1 MGFVQKDAIKT
12 TLISSFGL
20 VLGYLNKGLLF
31 LLILSTEQIGVINLC
46 FSLGVLFAQFSNFG
60 TIYTIWKF
68 FPFFKNKEKKHH
80 GFLSF
85 ILLIGIAGT
94 LIMCL
99 LFLLFQEH
107 LESIYIEKSPL
118 FIQYFIWIIPI
129 GVGYVLY
136 LILDV
141 YLRALFKNIVS
152 VFALD
157 IVLRLGVTLILI
169 LLWAGVITFDLFVA
183 IHGILFLLPPIILV
197 VFLFKIKEL
206 HLGIKNIRI
215 SSRFRK
221 IIFNYAAFNYINSL
235 GTVLVNSLDIIMV
248 AQYIGLRA
256 TGVYSTVVFLTSALQ
271 VPYKSL
277 VRVSSPLVSE
287 YWKNREMD
295 KMKDLYTR
303 VSSVS
308 LVIGLGLFLLV
319 WVNIDFLFSF
329 LKNEFKAG
337 IWVFFFLMMGRL
349 MDMFFGLNGSIFNTS
364 KKYRYDVV
372 FTLFLIFAVY
382 YLNTIMIPLW
392 GMSGAAISTALAFFV
407 YNIGRMV
414 FVYSIYK
421 IHPFNKNQFII
432 IGVGLLTL
440 ITCSYL
446 DNLFINQWIQMIFN
460 TTLSLLLFFGSIF
473 LFSLEKETINY
484 AKAMKKKLFN

>member
-1 MGFVQKDAIKT
+1 MGIVQKDAIKT
-12 TLISSFGL
+12 TMISSLGL

-80 GFLSF
+80 GFLPF
-85 ILLIGIAGT
+85 ILLIVTLGIL
-94 LIMCL
+94 LISS
-99 LFLLFQEH
+99 LFFLFQNE
-107 LESIYIEKSPL
+107 LEAIYINKSPL
-118 FIQYFIWIIPI
+118 FIDYFFWIIPI
-129 GVGYVLY
+129 GIGYVVY
-136 LILDV
+136 LVLDV

-157 IVLRLGVTLILI
+157 VVLRLGVTFILVFLWLDWISFDSFVVFHSLLFIVPPLILI
-169 LLWAGVITFDLFVA
+169 AY
-183 IHGILFLLPPIILV
+183 
-197 VFLFKIKEL
+197 LFKINEL
-206 HLGIKNIRI
+206 HLNIKNINI

-221 IIFNYAAFNYINSL
+221 IIFNFSAFNYINSL
-235 GTVLVNSLDIIMV
+235 GAVLVNSLDIIMV
-248 AQYIGLRA
+248 AQFLGLKA

-287 YWKNREMD
+287 FWKSREME
-295 KMKDLYTR
+295 KMKALYTK

-319 WVNIDFLFSF
+319 WINIDFLFSF
-329 LKNEFKAG
+329 LKYEFQPG

-349 MDMFFGLNGSIFNTS
+349 VDMFFGLNGSIFNTS
-364 KKYRYDVV
+364 KKYKYDVF
-372 FTLFLIFAVY
+372 FTLFLIVAVY

-392 GMSGAAISTALAFFV
+392 GMAGAAISTAGAFFI
-407 YNIGRMV
+407 YNIGRML

-421 IHPFNKNQFII
+421 IHPFKINQFII
-432 IGVGLLTL
+432 IILGVLTL
-440 ITCSYL
+440 FLTHIL
-446 DNLFINQWIQMIFN
+446 KDLFTNEWIQMIFI
-460 TTLSLLLFFGSIF
+460 SLVGFLLFFGSIF
-473 LFSLEKETINY
+473 VFSLEKETINY
-484 AKAMKKKLFN
+484 AIKTKKKLFK